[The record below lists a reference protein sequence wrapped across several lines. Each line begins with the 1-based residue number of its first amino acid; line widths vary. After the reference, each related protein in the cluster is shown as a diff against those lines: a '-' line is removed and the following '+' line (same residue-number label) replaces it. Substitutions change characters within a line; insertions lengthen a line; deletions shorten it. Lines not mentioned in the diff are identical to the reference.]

1 MPDQQSSNAPDGLP
15 QDLNRPSPAA
25 ALADTPGDHPGGG
38 GLGGQSAA
46 EAAPRRSG
54 ATAPNNPQDPKL
66 AADTDR
72 ADVDAQRESADQAAD
87 APAAPVHPGSN

>member
-1 MPDQQSSNAPDGLP
+1 MPDQQPSNAPDGP
-15 QDLNRPSPAA
+15 PHDLNSPSPAA

-54 ATAPNNPQDPKL
+54 ATAPNSPPDPKL
-66 AADTDR
+66 AADPDR
-72 ADVDAQRESADQAAD
+72 ADADAQSESADRAAA